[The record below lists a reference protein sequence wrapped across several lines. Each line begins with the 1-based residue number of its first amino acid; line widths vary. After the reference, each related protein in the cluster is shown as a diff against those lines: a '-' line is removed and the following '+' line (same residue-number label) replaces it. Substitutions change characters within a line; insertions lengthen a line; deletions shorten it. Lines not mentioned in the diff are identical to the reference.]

1 MSSPPRRKSIDQHA
15 REHGE
20 RAINTLA
27 DIMDNTAE
35 ETKDRIRAA
44 EAILDR
50 GYGKA
55 TQAVIAIPAAQ
66 RSRQA
71 AALYTNEELDA
82 IIDAEWEAIE
92 RRSLPAPE
100 KDPLL
105 E

>member
-1 MSSPPRRKSIDQHA
+1 MSSPPRRKSIDAHA

-20 RAINTLA
+20 RAIEVLA

-50 GYGKA
+50 GHGKA
-55 TQAVIAIPAAQ
+55 SQAIIAIPAQQ
-66 RSRQA
+66 RQRQA
-71 AALYTNEELDA
+71 AALYTDAELDA

-92 RRSLPAPE
+92 RRALPAPA